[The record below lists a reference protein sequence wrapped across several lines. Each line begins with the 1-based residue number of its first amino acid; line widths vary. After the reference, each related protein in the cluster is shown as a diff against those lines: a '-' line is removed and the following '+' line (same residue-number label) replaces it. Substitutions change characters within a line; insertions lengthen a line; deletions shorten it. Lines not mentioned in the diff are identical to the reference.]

1 MLTGLR
7 DKTFENLQMNA
18 GVFLENFTI
27 DDKTSASALKTS
39 ILTALTGNAGNA
51 GILGATVGGG
61 SLVCEPAI
69 RQIEAD
75 GMRYPIIGS
84 TVNDSW
90 TIRLTG
96 TMKEITPDNF
106 KRVLASC
113 DVTKSTKG
121 DVTTLTLRTEIKKTD
136 YISKLCWIGDTSKGF
151 VAIELTN
158 VLNLDGATFTFTDR
172 GEGTLPFNF
181 QAHISSMSTMDM
193 APIKIFF
200 FEETTTTT

>member
-7 DKTFENLQMNA
+7 DKTFENLQLNA
-18 GVFLENFTI
+18 GVFIENFEIT
-27 DDKTSASALKTS
+27 TE
-39 ILTALTGNAGNA
+39 LTASQLQLNILNILSGTGDDAGV
-51 GILGATVGGG
+51 LGATIGGG

-96 TMKEITPDNF
+96 TMKEITPNNF

-113 DVTKSTKG
+113 DAVKNTKG

-151 VAIELTN
+151 VVIELSN

-181 QAHISSMSTMDM
+181 QAHVASLSTMDS
-193 APIKIFF
+193 APLRIIFF
-200 FEETTTTT
+200 DAAS

>member
-7 DKTFENLQMNA
+7 DKTFDNLQLNA
-18 GVFLENFTI
+18 GVFIENFDIPTES
-27 DDKTSASALKTS
+27 TASQLQLS
-39 ILTALTGNAGNA
+39 ILNVLSGTGDDSGV
-51 GILGATVGGG
+51 LGATIGGG

-113 DVTKSTKG
+113 DVAKKN

-151 VAIELTN
+151 VVIELSN
-158 VLNLDGATFTFTDR
+158 VLNLDGERLAKRDKARCPGIRIPGTD
-172 GEGTLPFNF
+172 F
-181 QAHISSMSTMDM
+181 SSM
-193 APIKIFF
+193 
-200 FEETTTTT
+200 